1 MMPTDIALE
10 GLRLR
15 WMARPADAF
24 AAAREWL
31 AAVAGA
37 EAAATLHRDPRGR
50 PRLPPGLGDVGWSHS
65 AGRLLLAHADAG
77 RVGVDIE
84 AAARRTDPLRVA
96 RRYFAADELARLH
109 ALDEHQRVPAF
120 LRLWCAKEA
129 VLKAHGHG
137 LAFGLHRLALDVA
150 GEHPR
155 LLRCDPALGDAG
167 DWRLL
172 ALAPEPGFIA
182 VLAHAP

>member
-15 WMARPADAF
+15 WMARPADAL

-50 PRLPPGLGDVGWSHS
+50 
-65 AGRLLLAHADAG
+65 
-77 RVGVDIE
+77 
-84 AAARRTDPLRVA
+84 
-96 RRYFAADELARLH
+96 
-109 ALDEHQRVPAF
+109 
-120 LRLWCAKEA
+120 
-129 VLKAHGHG
+129 
-137 LAFGLHRLALDVA
+137 
-150 GEHPR
+150 PR